1 MHVLVIEDDEIV
13 GDGIVTGLRA
23 LEQSADWVRTASAAD
38 TALRL
43 TNFDVVILDLGLPDR
58 DGLSLLRSWRR
69 QGRNVPILILT
80 ARDAVPDRVAG
91 LEAGAD
97 DYLTKPFDLSE
108 LVARLR
114 SLVRR
119 AAGRS
124 SHIIEHGPLR
134 FDPLALSVQVA
145 GKEIA
150 LSRRELAILQ
160 ALLEQQSR
168 VLSPGQLQDYVYGW
182 SEGVASNAVAVH
194 IYNLRRKLGGDLIE
208 TVRGLGYRLRPINKQ
223 PEPHEDSP

>member
-1 MHVLVIEDDEIV
+1 MHVLLVEDDELV
-13 GDGIVTGLRA
+13 GDGIINGLRV
-23 LEQSADWVRTASAAD
+23 LGQSADWVKTRAAAA
-38 TALRL
+38 TALSL
-43 TNFDVVILDLGLPDR
+43 SQFDAVILDLGLPDG
-58 DGLSLLRSWRR
+58 DGISLLRSWRR
-69 QGRNVPILILT
+69 QGRNIPVLILT

-114 SLVRR
+114 AMARR

-134 FDPLALSVQVA
+134 FDPITLTVTVHDQ
-145 GKEIA
+145 EIQ
-150 LSRRELAILQ
+150 LTRRELSILQ
-160 ALLEQQSR
+160 ALLQHQGR
-168 VLSPGQLQDYVYGW
+168 VLSIDQLQDYVYGW
-182 SEGVASNAVAVH
+182 NEGVESNALTVH

-208 TVRGLGYRLRPINKQ
+208 TRRGLGYRLRPHNT
-223 PEPHEDSP
+223 ESSR